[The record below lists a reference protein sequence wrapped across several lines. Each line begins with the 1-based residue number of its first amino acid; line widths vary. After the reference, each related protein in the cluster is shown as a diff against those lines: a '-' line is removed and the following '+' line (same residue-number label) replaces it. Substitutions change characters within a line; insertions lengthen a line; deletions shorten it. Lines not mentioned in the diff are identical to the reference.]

1 MRIVIDTN
9 VLVSAVRS
17 RNGASF
23 KLLSMIPDP
32 RFQPAVSIT
41 LYFEYVDVLLRPEH
55 IPPGRTAEKGLSFI
69 RRFLTFCHKHE
80 MRFSW
85 RPLLKDAD
93 DDFVLEL
100 AIESNSRYIV
110 TFNKADFGNMDIYG
124 IEAVTPAEFL
134 GLMNK

>member
-1 MRIVIDTN
+1 
-9 VLVSAVRS
+9 
-17 RNGASF
+17 
-23 KLLSMIPDP
+23 
-32 RFQPAVSIT
+32 
-41 LYFEYVDVLLRPEH
+41 
-55 IPPGRTAEKGLSFI
+55 
-69 RRFLTFCHKHE
+69 

-110 TFNKADFGNMDIYG
+110 TFNKADFGNMEVYG

-134 GLMNK
+134 GLLNK